1 MPNFFKLLVTLLYS
15 VLLVSCGGGSSSTA
29 VTYSAIVGLALDN
42 YTTPTKLY
50 VANADKQII
59 QTVDLA
65 SNVVTT
71 FAGVAGTS
79 GSTDA
84 AGASAKFSE
93 PYGISLVGTDL
104 FVADTLN
111 HSIRKMTSAG
121 VVTTLAGT
129 SGTYGST
136 DGTGTAAL
144 FNSPKSL
151 AGDATYLYVADTYNQ
166 LIRKITISS
175 GYTATFAGYAG
186 ATGTTDGAG
195 SAARFSYPFG
205 VAMDTAG
212 NLFVTDAGNHTI
224 RKITSA
230 GVVSTFAG
238 VAGTSGSTDDTGT
251 AAKFNTP
258 AGIVADAANNL
269 FVVDSGNYTLR
280 KITSAGVVTTFA
292 GTAGSTGSTDATG
305 TAARFNNPT
314 ALTIDAAGN
323 LYVSDQNYTKIR
335 KITSAGVVSTLSA
348 SF

>member
-1 MPNFFKLLVTLLYS
+1 MSRIKLFLTFFFSFLLAA
-15 VLLVSCGGGSSSTA
+15 CGSSSS
-29 VTYSAIVGLALDN
+29 SAIYTAIIGLTLDN

-59 QTVDLA
+59 QTVDLT

-71 FAGVAGTS
+71 FAGVAGTP

-84 AGASAKFSE
+84 TGTSAQFYE
-93 PYGISLVGTDL
+93 PFGITLVGADL
-104 FVADTLN
+104 FVADTYN

-166 LIRKITISS
+166 IIRKITISS
-175 GYTATFAGYAG
+175 GLTATFAGYAG
-186 ATGTTDGAG
+186 STGVTDGTG
-195 SAARFSYPFG
+195 SAARFNYPFG
-205 VAMDTAG
+205 IALDTAG
-212 NLFVTDAGNHTI
+212 NIFVADTGNHTI

-251 AAKFNTP
+251 AAKFNIP
-258 AGIVADAANNL
+258 AGIVADATNNL
-269 FVVDSGNYTLR
+269 FVVDSGNHTIR

-305 TAARFNNPT
+305 SAARFNNPT
-314 ALTIDAAGN
+314 ALTIDVAGN
-323 LYVSDQNYTKIR
+323 LYVSDQNFTKVR

>member
-1 MPNFFKLLVTLLYS
+1 MSNVKLLLAFFISFLLAA
-15 VLLVSCGGGSSSTA
+15 CGSSSS
-29 VTYSAIVGLALDN
+29 SAIYTAIIGLSLDD
-42 YTTPTKLY
+42 YTSPTKLY

-59 QTVDLA
+59 QTVDLS
-65 SNVVTT
+65 SNAVAT
-71 FAGVAGTS
+71 FAGAVGAPGA
-79 GSTDA
+79 TDA
-84 AGASAKFSE
+84 TGTSAKFYE
-93 PYGISLVGTDL
+93 PFGIALVGTDL
-104 FVADTLN
+104 FVADTYN

-166 LIRKITISS
+166 IIRKITISS
-175 GYTATFAGYAG
+175 GLTATFAGYAG
-186 ATGTTDGAG
+186 STGVTDGTG
-195 SAARFSYPFG
+195 SAARFNYPFG
-205 VAMDTAG
+205 VALDATG
-212 NLFVTDAGNHTI
+212 NLFVADTGNHTI

-238 VAGTSGSTDDTGT
+238 AAGTSGSTDDTGT
-251 AAKFNTP
+251 AAKFNIP
-258 AGIVADAANNL
+258 AGIVWDNTTTSL
-269 FVVDSGNYTLR
+269 FVVDSGNHTIR

-314 ALTIDAAGN
+314 ALTVDAAGN

-335 KITSAGVVSTLSA
+335 KITSAGVVTTLNA